1 MARLNSQWGSC
12 KICAI
17 QVCAGSIHE
26 TKAHVS
32 EHTLPPQLTDSSLE
46 SLPIWWKLLI
56 CPNQQQW
63 YLCGHSQSVGSG
75 KKVSWS
81 FICLKCF
88 QDWSKLLKLV
98 PTCKKLT
105 ECIVG
110 KMGVLDTF
118 LLTWDYS
125 ARRASATNTKGK
137 GQTKAHGRMG
147 NLGFTG
153 WRDWPGG
160 SSRHFEGT
168 VLYPLTGTGAVL
180 RGRFLWGEVWCLF
193 YVLATT
199 EFTFAKI

>member
-56 CPNQQQW
+56 CPNKQQW

-98 PTCKKLT
+98 PMCKKLT
-105 ECIVG
+105 QYIVG

-118 LLTWDYS
+118 LLTWDTEHQQQTLKEKD
-125 ARRASATNTKGK
+125 RRRYTGEWETWASQAGE
-137 GQTKAHGRMG
+137 
-147 NLGFTG
+147 TG
-153 WRDWPGG
+153 
-160 SSRHFEGT
+160 
-168 VLYPLTGTGAVL
+168 L
-180 RGRFLWGEVWCLF
+180 GEVQGTSREWCCV
-193 YVLATT
+193 Y
-199 EFTFAKI
+199 